1 MSTPQGTPVGRVADT
16 RESDRAL
23 FGKIA
28 WRLMPFLF
36 VCYLIAQ
43 VDRMNVAFAKLE
55 MLDALGFSETVY
67 GLGAGIFFIGY
78 VLFEVPS
85 NMLLKRYG
93 AHRWIARIMISWGA
107 VSAGMMFVHTPMQ
120 FYVMRFLL
128 GVAEAGFFPGVIYY
142 LTDWFTREYRTKM
155 TAIFMTAIAVAG
167 VVVGPVSGAI
177 LHSLGGHRGIDGWQ
191 WLFLIEGVPSVLL
204 GVLTLFWLPPSPERA
219 TFLSAAEKT
228 RLAELVDGERV
239 GVANVPFRQVL
250 ASSRVWILSGI
261 YGCYGMSF
269 FGFVFWLPT
278 IIKSSGIK
286 DPLSIGLLSAIP
298 WAVAMVAMCI
308 VAAYVDRRQNTRGV
322 LMVLSLLAAIGWV
335 ASPFV
340 TSSVVLSMA
349 VLSLAMFGLMAS
361 LPVFWNLPTASWQG
375 GAAAV
380 AIAFITSLGNVPGF
394 FSPYIV
400 GWIKTLTQR
409 MDDAMYMFAAVSLLG
424 VVLLAILREPRGDQ
438 AAARTE
444 GGNATSAGVP
454 GKTA

>member
-1 MSTPQGTPVGRVADT
+1 MVSKDDVAGAFTLPTQAAGT
-16 RESDRAL
+16 AL
-23 FGKIA
+23 FRKIA

-36 VCYLIAQ
+36 ICYLVAQ

-55 MLDALGFSETVY
+55 MLDQLGFSETVY

-85 NMLLKRYG
+85 NLLLKRFG
-93 AHRWIARIMISWGA
+93 AHRWIARIMISWGLI
-107 VSAGMMFVHTPMQ
+107 SAGMMFVQTPTQ

-142 LTDWFTREYRTKM
+142 LTDWFTREYRTRM

-177 LHSLGGHRGIDGWQ
+177 LHSLVNLHGIAGWQ
-191 WLFLIEGVPSVLL
+191 WLFLIEGVPSVVL
-204 GVLTLFWLPPSPERA
+204 GVITLFYLPPSPERA
-219 TFLSAAEKT
+219 TFLDAAEK
-228 RLAELVDGERV
+228 RQLASLLSAERV
-239 GVANVPFRQVL
+239 GVDDAPAGRVL
-250 ASSRVWILSGI
+250 RAARVWILSGI

-278 IIKSSGIK
+278 IIKSSGVT

-298 WAVAMVAMCI
+298 WAVAMVAMCL
-308 VAAYVDRRQNTRGV
+308 VAAFVDRRQNTRPV
-322 LMVLSLLAAIGWV
+322 LMWLSLFAAIGWA
-335 ASPFV
+335 ASP
-340 TSSVVLSMA
+340 SVAHSVPLSML

-361 LPVFWNLPTASWQG
+361 LPVFWNLPTASYQG
-375 GAAAV
+375 KAAAL

-400 GWIKTLTQR
+400 GWIRTLTHR
-409 MDDAMYMFAAVSLLG
+409 MDDAMYLFAAVSLLA
-424 VVLLAILREPRGDQ
+424 VVLLALLSDKSALRSRSSVG
-438 AAARTE
+438 R
-444 GGNATSAGVP
+444 
-454 GKTA
+454 